1 MKVVEISP
9 YDLGSVGGVQAQVSG
24 LAQALRSLQCEVEII
39 APGDAEGVRASL
51 GPVSRWRANGSVA
64 PITLF
69 PRMSQISGV
78 LEWADV
84 IHLHEPFAPMGGVA
98 VLRWAYTHDA
108 LDRLWVTFHRDGVSQ
123 GYRRWAQW
131 WAYLLPRSDHQI
143 AVSPFAARTA
153 EIVAGVDPYQIPNGV
168 TLDNSLTR
176 THEERK
182 PSDGSAV
189 RCAEAGY
196 RVLFVGRHEE
206 RKGLEV
212 ALQALTSLDLAVR
225 LIVVGSGPLTEALQ
239 ARYPDRRVD
248 WLGRVDQTTLMT
260 LYRSVDVVVA
270 PSLAGES
277 FGVVLLEAMANG
289 AVVVASDIPAYRWLS
304 CQGSSAVLVPPRDAD
319 ALAMALRNVLT
330 DPALRGNL
338 RERAFEQVRS
348 FSFDTLAE
356 RYLQLFVAP

>member
-24 LAQALRSLQCEVEII
+24 LAQALRSLQCEVEIL
-39 APGDAEGVRASL
+39 APGNGEGVGASL
-51 GPVSRWRANGSVA
+51 GSVSRWRANGSVA
-64 PITLF
+64 PVTLF
-69 PRMSQISGV
+69 PRMNQISGV

-84 IHLHEPFAPMGGVA
+84 IHLHEPFAPMAGVA
-98 VLRWAYTHDA
+98 ILRWAYTHDA
-108 LDRLWVTFHRDGVSQ
+108 LGRLWVTFHRDGVSA

-153 EIVAGVDPYQIPNGV
+153 EIVAGVYPQQIPNGV
-168 TLDNSLTR
+168 ALGDNLTH
-176 THEERK
+176 TQEECEL
-182 PSDGSAV
+182 SDGSAV
-189 RCAEAGY
+189 GRSFAEY

-212 ALQALTSLDLAVR
+212 ALQALTSLEMAVR
-225 LIVVGSGPLTEALQ
+225 LIVVGSGPLTGALQ

-248 WLGRVDQTTLMT
+248 WLGRVDQATLTT

-289 AVVVASDIPAYRWLS
+289 AVVIASDIPAYRWLS
-304 CQGSSAVLVPPRDAD
+304 RQGSSAVLVPPRDAD
-319 ALAMALRNVLT
+319 ALAMALHNVLT
-330 DPALRGNL
+330 HPEFRDSLR
-338 RERAFEQVRS
+338 RRAFEQVRS
-348 FSFDTLAE
+348 FAFDALAE
-356 RYLQLFVAP
+356 RYLQLFLAP